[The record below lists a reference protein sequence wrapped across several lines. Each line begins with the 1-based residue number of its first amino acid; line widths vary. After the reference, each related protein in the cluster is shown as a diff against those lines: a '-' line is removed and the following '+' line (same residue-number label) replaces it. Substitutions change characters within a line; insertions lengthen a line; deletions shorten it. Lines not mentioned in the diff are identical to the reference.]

1 MTFSNF
7 LGTIRPMIKGFFGK
21 FKKLC
26 LPCGDNRYRPRFL
39 SSKALFY
46 YGIGLLVLKLLI
58 IPFIL
63 SFPGTVFFAD
73 ITKSNLIQMTNNA
86 RQSSGLA
93 PVTENAVLDNAAY
106 LKAKD
111 MLDKGYFAHYSP
123 TGVTP
128 WYWVTLAG
136 YNYKSAGENLAVGF
150 YESGQVHQAWMNSPG
165 HAKNILNPKY
175 QEMGIAVLQGNFQ
188 GSQTTLVVQ
197 FFGTKQ
203 VALAP
208 VQTPQPE
215 TKVVEEQSIPETPVV
230 AGQEETVQEPVVTEE
245 PVSEPVE
252 ELVEAPAEE
261 PTEQATPSELA
272 VVSGTAGVEKS
283 PSFFLFQFMTSDYY
297 DWIQKIIYGS
307 LILIILALLITFLCD
322 LFVYRKFEIQ
332 YKDILLKGAGF
343 TALWLVLLFLDKMII
358 IQLIAQNFRI
368 N

>member
-1 MTFSNF
+1 
-7 LGTIRPMIKGFFGK
+7 
-21 FKKLC
+21 
-26 LPCGDNRYRPRFL
+26 
-39 SSKALFY
+39 
-46 YGIGLLVLKLLI
+46 
-58 IPFIL
+58 
-63 SFPGTVFFAD
+63 
-73 ITKSNLIQMTNNA
+73 
-86 RQSSGLA
+86 
-93 PVTENAVLDNAAY
+93 
-106 LKAKD
+106 
-111 MLDKGYFAHYSP
+111 
-123 TGVTP
+123 
-128 WYWVTLAG
+128 
-136 YNYKSAGENLAVGF
+136 
-150 YESGQVHQAWMNSPG
+150 
-165 HAKNILNPKY
+165 
-175 QEMGIAVLQGNFQ
+175 LQGNFQ

-215 TKVVEEQSIPETPVV
+215 TKVIEEQSIPETPVV

-245 PVSEPVE
+245 PVSESAE
-252 ELVEAPAEE
+252 ELVEVPAEE
-261 PTEQATPSELA
+261 ATPSELV
-272 VVSGTAGVEKS
+272 VVSGTAGVEKN
-283 PSFFLFQFMTSDYY
+283 PVFFLFQFMTSDYY

>member
-1 MTFSNF
+1 
-7 LGTIRPMIKGFFGK
+7 MIKGFFGK

-39 SSKALFY
+39 SSKALLY

-73 ITKSNLIQMTNNA
+73 ITKSSLIQMTNNA
-86 RQSSGLA
+86 RQSSGLT
-93 PVTENAVLDNAAY
+93 PVTENAVLDNAAF

-128 WYWVTLAG
+128 WHWVSLAG

-165 HAKNILNPKY
+165 HAKNILNPNYK
-175 QEMGIAVLQGNFQ
+175 EMGIAVLRGNFQ
-188 GSQTTLVVQ
+188 GGQTTLVVQ

-203 VALAP
+203 ATLAT

-215 TKVVEEQSIPETPVV
+215 TKVIEEQLIPETPVV
-230 AGQEETVQEPVVTEE
+230 AGREETVEKPVVE
-245 PVSEPVE
+245 
-252 ELVEAPAEE
+252 PAEE
-261 PTEQATPSELA
+261 LAEEATPSELA
-272 VVSGTAGVEKS
+272 VVSGTAVVEKS
-283 PSFFLFQFMTSDYY
+283 PSFFLFQFITSDYY

-332 YKDILLKGAGF
+332 YKDIILKGAGF